1 MIATC
6 VGLVAAV
13 GLAQAQAPQ
22 LRRPNIL
29 NRRPG
34 LMRPG
39 AAAQQQQQEQSAEE
53 AKEAIKNAPKGTN
66 GVPAL
71 VFNQAPLE
79 LVLDAYAE
87 QCGKTI
93 IPAPDLPKSTI
104 TLKSLEGQL
113 LTKDEYLEAIE
124 VTLTMNGVVLEP
136 FGEKFLRA
144 LQRKTLRT
152 QGNPILMRMPEKPLP
167 EKGKVVSQ
175 MIRLENITAEEAQ
188 KAIEGF
194 KDPNGLFQVFE
205 RTNTI
210 LVTDTQ
216 ENVNRMLEVIKELDV
231 ATPVTEDVFVRQ
243 IEYAVAA
250 DIKTALE
257 TIVTE
262 SQKDTQ
268 KETSGA
274 KTSGGLGFGKSAPAP
289 QPSRLLNLNNRPGAP
304 RNEPPAN
311 TPNVNL
317 VAAVSDADRGMIRGK
332 VLILADE
339 RSNKLIVITNK
350 SNMDFFD
357 KVIKTLDVETTP
369 EVEISVIRL
378 KYADSE
384 DVASMLNDLIGASG
398 GSSQQKNNQNA
409 NTQRGGAANSNLTR
423 GTTQQP
429 ATAQRRVGAS
439 NNPTFQNAN
448 ASRLGEL
455 NKDNVKVLSDKRI
468 NGIVIMARKADMRAI
483 KDVVENMDVKL
494 SQVLIETVII
504 EISLDDGLTTGID
517 WVQRGRARV
526 SQRMKDGNG
535 RPLSYMYETATGKYL
550 GIGYEGQGY
559 ENGDDTIQASDITF
573 VDAMT
578 RVLERDNLFNHG
590 GKAAGYMLG
599 GGAGTTALGGLFDAA
614 TSSTTTDSEGNTT
627 TTTSDDTSVTPIG
640 NGINYILK
648 SDKLNLAAII
658 QASKTDTRAKYIAS
672 PIVMTVDNKEA
683 QIDATEN
690 RQFLTGWT
698 SVSGSYAGSSMPSPN
713 YSAKDI
719 GIKIKVT
726 PKINPNGTVMLT
738 VEEEYSRFVLDGQSM
753 LMPMGTSYKKTN
765 VDLAVERKMS
775 ADVRLENMQTVVFG
789 GLTETSTAESESGIP
804 ILKDIPWIGKWL
816 FGSVSQSEARKEL
829 LVFMTPYVLD
839 DEESAQF
846 EALRRKKALS
856 DPRPWD
862 DHGWSASP
870 LADPVSR
877 REQLRRFNDEWAKQD
892 EERKTKLAIERA
904 KMERAKKLEEMS
916 KAEREEW
923 LKVHKDVLEKEEREA
938 FEEQVK
944 EQEDLRE
951 FVDDL
956 KRKDMEKAE
965 KAVRD
970 ADAAAARDNEYRRL
984 LKEREEKGQPQPSG
998 ETLKRDAEALK
1009 KDAEAERARSG
1020 ATAAETADPNAAAQ
1034 ERVPAKPAAESP
1046 KPAAEPAKPDAEAPK
1061 PTDTTKSSA
1070 VEEPKSSSEAPKPAV
1085 KPAVEAPKPI
1095 TSSKP
1100 VAEVSKPV
1108 VEAPKPVAE
1117 TPKPASDAPKTVVDA
1132 PKRRSESLLGDL
1144 MSPKK
1149 EKTQP
1154 VAVPQK
1160 SEQPKGN

>member
-1 MIATC
+1 MNRFLIAMC
-6 VGLVAAV
+6 AGLIAAV
-13 GLAQAQAPQ
+13 GWAQVQTPQ
-22 LRRPNIL
+22 LRRPNLL

-34 LMRPG
+34 LIRPG
-39 AAAQQQQQEQSAEE
+39 AQAAQQPQAAAPSEEE

-79 LVLDAYAE
+79 LVLEAYAE
-87 QCGKTI
+87 QCQKTI

-152 QGNPILMRMPEKPLP
+152 QGNPILMKMPDKPLP

-243 IEYAVAA
+243 IEYAVAN

-268 KETSGA
+268 KESSGA
-274 KTSGGLGFGKSAPAP
+274 KTSGGLGFGKSAPPP
-289 QPSRLLNLNNRPGAP
+289 QPNRLLNLNNRPGLQKP
-304 RNEPPAN
+304 ETPVN

-369 EVEISVIRL
+369 EVQIDVIRL
-378 KYADSE
+378 KYAESE

-409 NTQRGGAANSNLTR
+409 NTQRGGTANSNLTR

-429 ATAQRRVGAS
+429 ASAQRRVGAS

-455 NKDNVKVLSDKRI
+455 NKDNVKVLADKRI

-494 SQVLIETVII
+494 SQVLIETVIV
-504 EISLDDGLTTGID
+504 EISLGDDLKTGID
-517 WVQRGRARV
+517 WVQRGRHRV
-526 SQRMKDGNG
+526 S
-535 RPLSYMYETATGKYL
+535 
-550 GIGYEGQGY
+550 
-559 ENGDDTIQASDITF
+559 
-573 VDAMT
+573 VDAKDQYGRQLYWVHDAAGNILGQRAQGGGTITGSDGVAYGPDTDMKVT
-578 RVLERDNLFNHG
+578 TFKILRDKFYNHG
-590 GKAAGYMLG
+590 GADGGYMLG
-599 GGAGTTALGGLFDAA
+599 GGGGKDKASLQSLFTAVGTNAVDAALGA
-614 TSSTTTDSEGNTT
+614 N
-627 TTTSDDTSVTPIG
+627 PIG
-640 NGINYILK
+640 SGINYFLK
-648 SDKLNLAAII
+648 SDKLNLAAVIE
-658 QASKTDTRAKYIAS
+658 ASKSDSRAKYIAS

-683 QIDATEN
+683 TIEATES
-690 RQFLTGWT
+690 RKFY
-698 SVSGSYAGSSMPSPN
+698 SGSSVVSSGYNPTTSYN
-713 YSAKDI
+713 YSDKDI
-719 GIKIKVT
+719 GIKIKIT

-738 VEEEYSRFVLDGQSM
+738 IEEEYSQLGNGQDVLVSSSSGAASTEHID
-753 LMPMGTSYKKTN
+753 T
-765 VDLAVERKMS
+765 AVERKMS
-775 ADVRLENMQTVVFG
+775 ADIRLENMQTVVLG
-789 GLTETSTAESESGIP
+789 GLTETLTQESESGIP

-816 FGSVSQSEARKEL
+816 FGTVSQSETRKEL

-839 DEESAQF
+839 DDEAAQL
-846 EALRRKKALS
+846 EAFRRKKALS

-877 REQLRRFNDEWAKQD
+877 KEQLRRFQDEWKKQD
-892 EERKTKLAIERA
+892 EERKTKLAIEKA
-904 KMERAKKLEEMS
+904 KMERARKLEKMS
-916 KAEREEW
+916 EAERKEWVDIHKEE
-923 LKVHKDVLEKEEREA
+923 LEKEEKEA
-938 FEEQVK
+938 FEKQVEEQK
-944 EQEDLRE
+944 DLKA

-956 KRKDMEKAE
+956 KKKDMEKAE
-965 KAVRD
+965 QAVKD
-970 ADAAAARDNEYRRL
+970 ADEAAARDNEYNKFIKDRQ
-984 LKEREEKGQPQPSG
+984 EKGAPLPAG
-998 ETLKRDAEALK
+998 EKLRKDAEALK
-1009 KDAEAERARSG
+1009 KAEEAPKKAE
-1020 ATAAETADPNAAAQ
+1020 
-1034 ERVPAKPAAESP
+1034 
-1046 KPAAEPAKPDAEAPK
+1046 EAPK
-1061 PTDTTKSSA
+1061 PT
-1070 VEEPKSSSEAPKPAV
+1070 EEKPKPAAGEPQSGATAGENLLGALMTESNPEEQ
-1085 KPAVEAPKPI
+1085 KSAEAATPRKDVEAKP
-1095 TSSKP
+1095 
-1100 VAEVSKPV
+1100 
-1108 VEAPKPVAE
+1108 
-1117 TPKPASDAPKTVVDA
+1117 
-1132 PKRRSESLLGDL
+1132 
-1144 MSPKK
+1144 
-1149 EKTQP
+1149 
-1154 VAVPQK
+1154 
-1160 SEQPKGN
+1160 